1 MELDDLKSAWNRIS
15 TENEKHSLRSADEL
29 RKMLQ
34 VRTTDITEKI
44 RRNIRI
50 GIGIILGWVSIG
62 FAIDFFLTPIMEK
75 QLDKPYLTDE
85 LMFWSFLI
93 EALNY
98 LLIFSA
104 IIIFW
109 IRYNKMEREN
119 SDTSNLRSKLKGL
132 IGILDS
138 YRRMFYIV
146 MGIVLIYVMVS
157 FSSGFFMEYNYQIE
171 HTGFDLKAL
180 NIWSWLVIVGAF
192 LLSLGLFIIVYLLLF
207 TLFFKRLYGRYL
219 KQLKLTL
226 QELDENPQQ
235 SS

>member
-1 MELDDLKSAWNRIS
+1 MELDDLKSAWNKIS
-15 TENEKHSLRSADEL
+15 TENEKHSLRSAEEL

-44 RRNIRI
+44 SRNIRI

-62 FAIDFFLTPIMEK
+62 FAIDFLLTPFMEK

-93 EALNY
+93 ESLNY

-109 IRYNKMEREN
+109 IRYNRMERKN
-119 SDTSNLRSKLKGL
+119 TDTSMLRNKLKGL
-132 IGILDS
+132 IDVLDS
-138 YRRMFYIV
+138 YRKMFYIV
-146 MGIVLIYVMVS
+146 MGIMLVYVMVS
-157 FSSGFFMEYNYQIE
+157 FSSGFFMEYNYQVE

-180 NIWSWLVIVGAF
+180 SLWAWLIIGSVF
-192 LLSLGLFIIVYLLLF
+192 LLALGLFVGLYLILF

-219 KQLKLTL
+219 QQLKQTL
-226 QELDENPQQ
+226 LELDETPEAG
-235 SS
+235 S